1 MAAGDP
7 KQIRGYCMYD
17 WAKSAFETSVTTA
30 ILPAWFG
37 YLFLTANGISI
48 STLFG
53 DMSADTLWAWTV
65 SGAALLVAVVSP
77 AFGVIADRTRIKMK
91 MLKLLTWVGYSS
103 VALLA
108 LTPLFGISFQWIWIL
123 IMFLLANVGL
133 NGAGVFYN
141 ALLPHQGDEDE
152 LDSISNK
159 AYAYGYLGGGLL
171 LVVHLAMVMLILD
184 DSGDTQ
190 SWVVPFAMA
199 TSGFWWFGFAFFTFL
214 AVPEPEVE
222 NEIEDLQFGSASKLA
237 ISEIRKTIKD
247 WRSFKTLFIY
257 MIAYFLFIDGINSVT
272 ALAGA
277 FGIAVLG
284 LSMTALIMTIVAIQF
299 VAFPAAFLFTWLA
312 GKTNTKTALT
322 VALVAWCVVI
332 AGALSFAPLELE
344 EHEEYDFQFTWNE
357 TNYEVTMLNVDAL
370 GDSDGDRNFD
380 DTWSHILPV
389 DEDTPGSANVE
400 NVTIFMASL
409 DDSRFS
415 ASVANGSL
423 NGTIALG
430 VDHPTSL
437 GDGHLDFIP
446 ATARDLVW
454 QPLGISVTFQ
464 FLLLGCMAGLLL
476 GGSQGLARSLFAKM
490 VPETRSTEFF
500 GFFGF
505 FGKVAALI
513 GPFMYAALSTL
524 YDSRVGVASLS
535 ILIIGGTIMMR
546 FVDVDDGVAV
556 AQAWDKSVRATSTS
570 DEPASETVEVEDNE

>member
-1 MAAGDP
+1 
-7 KQIRGYCMYD
+7 MYD

-30 ILPAWFG
+30 ILPAWFA

-48 STLFG
+48 NTLFG
-53 DMSADTLWAWTV
+53 DMSADTLWAYTV
-65 SGAALLVAVVSP
+65 GGAALAVAFVSP

-91 MLKLLTWVGYSS
+91 MLKLLTYIGAGSTF
-103 VALLA
+103 LLA
-108 LTPLFGISFQWIWIL
+108 FALFFPISFQWVWIL
-123 IMFLLANVGL
+123 VMFLLANVGL

-141 ALLPHQGDEDE
+141 ALLPHQGDEEE

-159 AYAYGYLGGGLL
+159 AYAVGYLGGGLL
-171 LVVHLAMVMLILD
+171 LVVHLGMVMGLE
-184 DSGDTQ
+184 GT
-190 SWVVPFAMA
+190 WVIPFCMA
-199 TSGFWWFGFAFFTFL
+199 TSGMWWFGFAFFTFL

-222 NEIEDLQFGSASKLA
+222 NEIKDLQFGSASKLA
-237 ISEIRKTIKD
+237 ISEIGKTIKD

-257 MIAYFLFIDGINSVT
+257 MIAYFLFIDGINAVT

-284 LSMTALIMTIVAIQF
+284 LSMTSLIMTIVVIQF

-344 EHEEYDFQFTWNE
+344 DPEEYDFHFVLVEGSN
-357 TNYEVTMLNVDAL
+357 NYTVVLLNDDPFGESSGDQALESQWAGALAGENVSWSEASTLVDGLEDTRFSGYLGYHPL
-370 GDSDGDRNFD
+370 GDSAEVFEVG
-380 DTWSHILPV
+380 I
-389 DEDTPGSANVE
+389 
-400 NVTIFMASL
+400 
-409 DDSRFS
+409 
-415 ASVANGSL
+415 
-423 NGTIALG
+423 
-430 VDHPTSL
+430 DHPTNL

-446 ATARDLVW
+446 AAARDLVW

-505 FGKVAALI
+505 YGKIAALI
-513 GPFMYAALSTL
+513 GPFMYAVLSTI

-546 FVDVDDGVAV
+546 FVDVDDGIAV
-556 AQAWDKSVRATSTS
+556 ARAWDENVRGTTSTTEDS
-570 DEPASETVEVEDNE
+570 SVVVSVVETESNE